1 MRKESNKNTWN
12 KKYNVKKQ
20 RKARDGYVLRLPLRV
35 GDKVWDNDFGTSY
48 SYTITG
54 FSFGT
59 GNNHIED
66 PISENELVYYFTN
79 NDGDVTGSFPIS
91 QIGKKVFL
99 TEEEAKR
106 KCHII
111 VNQPTRRKSYEN

>member
-1 MRKESNKNTWN
+1 M
-12 KKYNVKKQ
+12 KKQ

-35 GDKVWDNDFGTSY
+35 GDTIWDNDFGIPC

-59 GNNHIED
+59 GDNNIED
-66 PISENELVYYFTN
+66 PVSKNELVYYFTN
-79 NDGDVTGSFPIS
+79 DDGGVTGSFPIS
-91 QIGKKVFL
+91 QLGKKVFL

-106 KCHII
+106 KLG
-111 VNQPTRRKSYEN
+111 VNNPAP

>member
-1 MRKESNKNTWN
+1 MRKTKKNTWN
-12 KKYNVKKQ
+12 KKYNKKSQ
-20 RKARDGYVLRLPLRV
+20 RNAQNDYLLRLPLRV
-35 GDKVWDNDFGTSY
+35 GDKVWDNDFGTPC

-66 PISENELVYYFTN
+66 PVSENELVYYFTN
-79 NDGDVTGSFPIS
+79 DDGGVTGSFPAS

-106 KCHII
+106 NLGK
-111 VNQPTRRKSYEN
+111 N

>member
-12 KKYNVKKQ
+12 KKYNVKSQ

-35 GDKVWDNDFGTSY
+35 GDTIWDNDFGTPC

-59 GNNHIED
+59 GDNHIED
-66 PISENELVYYFTN
+66 PVSENELVYYFTN
-79 NDGDVTGSFPIS
+79 DDGGVTGGFPIS
-91 QIGKKVFL
+91 QLGKKVFL
-99 TEEEAKR
+99 TEEEAKKNPR
-106 KCHII
+106 I
-111 VNQPTRRKSYEN
+111 Y